1 MEKSKGATGREFFR
15 LLTRDFNPYHDKR
28 GRFTSPGGGGISTFS
43 ANPDTPAGKRAIE
56 REELRLKEMAA
67 KFNAQRPKP
76 QGLSMPEFSGTEK
89 QKSFAKSIVEEPYKN
104 LEAAAKGF
112 ERTNTELGGKSD
124 YLQKQAQA
132 CRSAQESYATLVL
145 NLKGARSSIP
155 AGEVI
160 DKKIAFRQAAKQLL
174 QKEWKAAGASGLPP
188 RL

>member
-1 MEKSKGATGREFFR
+1 MKSKSETGRDFFA
-15 LLTRDFNPYHDKR
+15 LLAKDFNPYHDR
-28 GRFTSPGGGGISTFS
+28 MGRFTSPSGGGISTFS

-56 REELRLKEMAA
+56 REESRLKEAAA

-76 QGLSMPEFSGTEK
+76 QGISIPEFSGTEK
-89 QKSFAKSIVEEPYKN
+89 QKNFAKSIVEEPYKN

-112 ERTNTELGGKSD
+112 ERTNGELGGKSA

-132 CRSAQESYATLVL
+132 CRAAQESYATLVS

-160 DKKIAFRQAAKQLL
+160 DKKIAFRQAAQQLL